1 MGDDVEMSGTSLERK
16 ARTQWDARVILCL
29 SNIEEDGTLTVGAG
43 VNATTPCVKLTHALM
58 KTIVLGQNNGVVND
72 TVMMATFGLKVPEG
86 EGNEKVEDHVST
98 YNIHMS
104 AIELNRLFTH

>member
-43 VNATTPCVKLTHALM
+43 VNVTTPCVKIDTR
-58 KTIVLGQNNGVVND
+58 TYEND
-72 TVMMATFGLKVPEG
+72 CARDKNF
-86 EGNEKVEDHVST
+86 
-98 YNIHMS
+98 
-104 AIELNRLFTH
+104 